1 LDLQTARAKR
11 WWQTRR
17 PVRSIDRA
25 AAFVEDVGF
34 ALLFPARGV
43 DLPSLYNAA
52 TDRLTGTFWEVE
64 WGPDA
69 ERVWG
74 WKDELPL
81 RGRAWYG
88 KLLTGR
94 ASLLAPGLLADLYPR
109 SGRPDDFTEA
119 PLSDDARRIA
129 EVLLLSG
136 PTSTSALREI
146 LSMEGRKGQARFS
159 SAVSE
164 LGRGLV
170 VTNYGV
176 EAKAAGWPAAV
187 LELTARVFE
196 VPGRGPLEDRH
207 ASAARAFLR
216 TMLVAEPAQLA
227 RSFGWPGAD
236 ARRYLA
242 GLANEGEAELDGGA
256 FHQAP
261 IGRRK
266 PGTRGRR

>member
-1 LDLQTARAKR
+1 MDLQAARAKR

-43 DLPSLYNAA
+43 DLPSLFNAA

-94 ASLLAPGLLADLYPR
+94 ASLIAPALLADLYPR

-119 PLSDDARRIA
+119 PLSGDARRIA

-136 PTSTSALREI
+136 PTSTAALREI

-164 LGRGLV
+164 LGRSLV

-196 VPGRGPLEDRH
+196 VPGRGPLVDRH
-207 ASAARAFLR
+207 TSAARAFLR
-216 TMLVAEPAQLA
+216 TMLAAEPAQLA
-227 RSFGWPGAD
+227 RAFGWPAPH
-236 ARRYLA
+236 ARRYLD
-242 GLANEGEAELDGGA
+242 GLAVQGEAVLDGPA
-256 FHQAP
+256 FRQAP
-261 IGRRK
+261 LGGRR
-266 PGTRGRR
+266 PGTRARG

>member
-1 LDLQTARAKR
+1 LDLQAARAKR

-17 PVRSIDRA
+17 PVRSLERA
-25 AAFVEDVGF
+25 AAFVQDVGF

-43 DLPSLYNAA
+43 DRPSLYHAA

-81 RGRAWYG
+81 RGLAWYG

-94 ASLLAPGLLADLYPR
+94 ASLVAPGLLADLYPR
-109 SGRPDDFTEA
+109 SGHPDDFTEA
-119 PLSDDARRIA
+119 TLSEEARRIA

-136 PTSTSALREI
+136 PTSTAALREI
-146 LSMEGRKGQARFS
+146 LSMEGRRGQARFS

-176 EAKAAGWPAAV
+176 EAKSGGWPAAV

-196 VPGRGPLEDRH
+196 VPGRGTLEERRT
-207 ASAARAFLR
+207 SAARTFLR
-216 TMLVAEPAQLA
+216 TVVEAEPALLA
-227 RSFGWPGAD
+227 RCFGWPAAD
-236 ARRYLA
+236 ARRH
-242 GLANEGEAELDGGA
+242 LDRA
-256 FHQAP
+256 
-261 IGRRK
+261 R
-266 PGTRGRR
+266 TRGG

>member
-1 LDLQTARAKR
+1 LDLQAARARR

-17 PVRSIDRA
+17 PVRSIERA

-52 TDRLTGTFWEVE
+52 TERLTGTFWEVE

-136 PTSTSALREI
+136 PTSTAALRET

-164 LGRGLV
+164 LGRHLV
-170 VTNYGV
+170 VTNFGV
-176 EAKAAGWPAAV
+176 EARDAGWPAAV
-187 LELTARVFE
+187 LELTTRAFPVPGKGPTAKRRLAAAATFVGTMLAARPQELGRAFGWPADEARRCLDRLAVRGEAVTDGPAFRPAPG
-196 VPGRGPLEDRH
+196 PGRGSRTG
-207 ASAARAFLR
+207 AR
-216 TMLVAEPAQLA
+216 
-227 RSFGWPGAD
+227 D
-236 ARRYLA
+236 
-242 GLANEGEAELDGGA
+242 
-256 FHQAP
+256 
-261 IGRRK
+261 
-266 PGTRGRR
+266 